1 MDFDNMPRKFS
12 TNDKD
17 VDIDLKRKKLKFAK
31 RLVEMLGK
39 QSKSKLVNR
48 SATKIRGIK
57 SQP

>member
-1 MDFDNMPRKFS
+1 MPRKFS

-31 RLVEMLGK
+31 KLLEMLGK
-39 QSKSKLVNR
+39 QSKSKLVNK
-48 SATKIRGIK
+48 SATRIRGIK

>member
-1 MDFDNMPRKFS
+1 MPRKFS

-31 RLVEMLGK
+31 KLLEMLGK
-39 QSKSKLVNR
+39 QSKSILVNKSDTR
-48 SATKIRGIK
+48 IRGIK